1 VALVTM
7 RVSMPDRPGM
17 LAAVA
22 AAVST
27 RGGDIVTID
36 VVYRADGLVVDDLCL
51 DTGAVSPPAVRRELE
66 AVPGVVV
73 EMVRSVDEPTSA
85 VDALELAA
93 DLAYGNGDGVRRLVD
108 GLPRA
113 LHAEWAMALSQEEGA
128 VTLMAA
134 SAGAPAPPNEPV
146 PWLPLASPRR
156 LATAPWMPTSWRLRA
171 TMGGLEVA
179 ASPLGRPQAAVAV
192 ARRGGRFRPPELRQ
206 IEILSSLAVRAW
218 PAHRAWEAS
227 EAPG

>member
-1 VALVTM
+1 MALVTM

-27 RGGDIVTID
+27 DGGDIVTID

-51 DTGAVSPPAVRRELE
+51 DTGALPPPAVRRRLE
-66 AVPGVVV
+66 GVAGVVV
-73 EMVRSVDEPTSA
+73 EMVRAVDEPTSA

-93 DLAYGNGDGVRRLVD
+93 ALVDGTGDGVARLVD

-113 LHAEWAMALSQEEGA
+113 LHAEWAMALSQEHDTVA
-128 VTLMAA
+128 VLAA
-134 SAGAPAPPNEPV
+134 SPGAPAPPTAPL
-146 PWLPLASPRR
+146 PWLPLEAPRR
-156 LATAPWMPTSWRLRA
+156 LAMAPWMPTSWRLRA
-171 TMGGLEVA
+171 TVGGLEVA
-179 ASPLGRPQAAVAV
+179 ASPLGEPTTAVAV

-206 IEILSSLAVRAW
+206 IEILSALAVGPR
-218 PAHRAWEAS
+218 PA
-227 EAPG
+227 